1 LLGFFEWL
9 EHTSW
14 ASTIAQTGWMYMS
27 LSVVHYFS
35 LFVLVGTMGM
45 IDLRVLG
52 VAGRRWK
59 AGLLAE
65 QLFTWVW
72 SALALALLSGF
83 LMFATDAGDYF
94 PDAVF
99 RTKIL
104 LIVLAILFGVIVQR
118 KVPQWDRLPAM
129 SMQAKLVAL
138 VSLLLWIG
146 AILAALEVSAYS
158 GLG

>member
-1 LLGFFEWL
+1 
-9 EHTSW
+9 
-14 ASTIAQTGWMYMS
+14 MS
-27 LSVVHYFS
+27 LSVAHYFS

-59 AGLLAE
+59 AGLIAE
-65 QLFTWVW
+65 QLFPWMW
-72 SALALALLSGF
+72 SALAVALLSGF
-83 LMFATDAGDYF
+83 LLFATDAGDFY
-94 PDAVF
+94 PDIIF

-118 KVPQWDRLPAM
+118 KIPQWDRLPAM
-129 SMQAKLVAL
+129 SLQAKLLAL
-138 VSLLLWIG
+138 ASLLLWVG
-146 AILAALEVSAYS
+146 VILAALEISAYS